1 MQAEIASLQKA
12 MQLPGVPDD
21 ERQIYAATISRIQ
34 SAIDA
39 AKQIKPPAPSERA
52 TTSPLPF
59 RGGDGGGVSPDGGAT
74 IPITKIRAG
83 IDKPRMHGAD
93 LRKGNPYPDDRPV
106 IAAVISGGAKQI
118 VIHWGEGAY
127 DVFTEGEARGRL
139 TTALRDL
146 TESRMARLGRWDDL
160 QQYTT
165 FGRAVAYYRA
175 MIEFWNAP
183 PTAQQL
189 AIAPLK
195 GAKAEIFERITK
207 AAIAAQNERK

>member
-1 MQAEIASLQKA
+1 MQSKKTVEQMRAEIETIEKA
-12 MQLPGVPDD
+12 MRLPGVPDD
-21 ERQIYAATISRIQ
+21 EKQIYAATIAKIQ
-34 SAIDA
+34 TAIA
-39 AKQIKPPAPSERA
+39 ASETAKPFPA
-52 TTSPLPF
+52 
-59 RGGDGGGVSPDGGAT
+59 GGVVSNVTETP

-83 IDKPRMHGAD
+83 IDKPRTHGAD
-93 LRKGNPYPDDRPV
+93 LRKGNPYPDSPV
-106 IAAVISGGAKQI
+106 IAAVVTSGAKNV

-127 DVFTEGEARGRL
+127 DVFTEGEARGRF

-160 QQYTT
+160 PQYTT

-175 MIEFWNAP
+175 LIEFWNAP

-195 GAKAEIFERITK
+195 GNKAIIFERITQ
-207 AAIAAQNERK
+207 AAAEAKQ

>member
-1 MQAEIASLQKA
+1 MQAEIEVLEKA

-21 ERQIYAATISRIQ
+21 ERKILAATIDRIKA
-34 SAIDA
+34 AIEA
-39 AKQIKPPAPSERA
+39 SQQMQQT
-52 TTSPLPF
+52 TTSEPASTIHSQFNERVIPQD
-59 RGGDGGGVSPDGGAT
+59 DGA
-74 IPITKIRAG
+74 IPVTKIRAG
-83 IDKPRMHGAD
+83 ANPPRMHGAD
-93 LRKGNPYPDDRPV
+93 LQKGNPYPDDRPV
-106 IAAVISGGAKQI
+106 IAAMVTAGAKQV

-127 DVFTEGEARGRL
+127 DIFTEGEARGRL

-195 GAKAEIFERITK
+195 GAKAEIFERIIK
-207 AAIAAQNERK
+207 SAQNERK

>member
-1 MQAEIASLQKA
+1 MQAEIEALQKA
-12 MQLPGVPDD
+12 LQLPGVPDD
-21 ERQIYAATISRIQ
+21 EKRIYAATIKRI
-34 SAIDA
+34 STAIEA
-39 AKQIKPPAPSERA
+39 AKNTPQF
-52 TTSPLPF
+52 SPKV
-59 RGGDGGGVSPDGGAT
+59 GGVVASTPESN

-83 IDKPRMHGAD
+83 IDKPRAHGVD
-93 LRKGNPYPDDRPV
+93 LQKSNPYPDRPV
-106 IAAVISGGAKQI
+106 IAAVITGGAKQV

-175 MIEFWNAP
+175 LIEFWNAP

-195 GAKAEIFERITK
+195 GGKAEIFERITK
-207 AAIAAQNERK
+207 AAAAAQNHGK